1 MNYTSEFLD
10 AFEILEIDLS
20 KVQYNEITNTYLKK
34 QYRKLALKNHPD
46 KNGNSIESNE
56 KFKRIN
62 EAYEYLKRE
71 MCSDESQEEENIP
84 DYNSSLYFDI
94 LKEFM
99 KTMFHGTYNE
109 MLSKI
114 VNDIL
119 IAGRKLSVKLFD
131 GLDKDTAVHI
141 YSFLSNN
148 RTTLHL
154 TVEILDIIREIVI
167 KKYDNVQIYKL
178 NPSIHDLLSNNLYKL
193 YINEEL
199 FLVPLWHTESYFDT
213 LVGGE
218 IIVFCEPDLPS
229 GITIDDD
236 NNICV
241 ETNINLETEFIN
253 LIKNNE
259 PISITIDTKTFEI
272 PLSLLNI
279 KREQIYK
286 IKNEGLPKV
295 KKDIYDVSEK
305 TDIIVTI
312 HL

>member
-34 QYRKLALKNHPD
+34 KYRKLALKNHPD
-46 KNGNSIESNE
+46 KNGNSLESNE

-71 MCSDESQEEENIP
+71 MGSDELEEENIP

-99 KTMFHGTYNE
+99 KTMFQGTYNE

-119 IAGRKLSVKLFD
+119 IAGRTLSVKLFD

-141 YSFLSNN
+141 YSFLSNQ

-154 TVEILDIIREIVI
+154 TAEILDIIREIVI

-193 YINEEL
+193 YVNEEL

-213 LVGGE
+213 LLGGE
-218 IIVFCEPDLPS
+218 IIVFCEPDLDQ
-229 GITIDDD
+229 GISIDDD

-279 KREQIYK
+279 KREQIYR

-312 HL
+312 YL

>member
-1 MNYTSEFLD
+1 LQHAIELAYFH
-10 AFEILEIDLS
+10 ID
-20 KVQYNEITNTYLKK
+20 V
-34 QYRKLALKNHPD
+34 
-46 KNGNSIESNE
+46 
-56 KFKRIN
+56 

-71 MCSDESQEEENIP
+71 MGSDELEEENIP

-99 KTMFHGTYNE
+99 KTMFQGTYNE

-119 IAGRKLSVKLFD
+119 IAGRTLSVKLFD

-141 YSFLSNN
+141 YSFLSNQ

-154 TVEILDIIREIVI
+154 TAEILDIIREIVI

-193 YINEEL
+193 YVNEEL

-213 LVGGE
+213 LVGEE

-279 KREQIYK
+279 KREQIYR